1 MISRKSIWQALKR
14 NDLTGQAGTH
24 GRPAFAQGF
33 VAAGCTQ
40 TLSSS
45 FISFLTIIAF
55 AQILIII
62 GVKKNK

>member
-24 GRPAFAQGF
+24 GPAFAQGF